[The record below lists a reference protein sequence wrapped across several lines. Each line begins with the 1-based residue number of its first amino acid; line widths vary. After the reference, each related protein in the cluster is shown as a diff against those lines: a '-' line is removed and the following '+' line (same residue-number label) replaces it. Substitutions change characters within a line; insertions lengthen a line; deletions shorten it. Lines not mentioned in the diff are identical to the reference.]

1 MSRMTTLK
9 YLRARVRKLENTKR
23 AIDDQI
29 ASMHNTIRTLEQDPE
44 EDGAEFRPSTHAREL
59 TDAMHDILEEHGR
72 PLHRNVIYERVRER
86 GIHIGG
92 AKPVNSIGS
101 YLSTD
106 TRFKNVAKGMWDL
119 AHKETKKRQNG
130 TGDGPIVVNPGQ
142 ATIMPA
148 GDPYD

>member
-1 MSRMTTLK
+1 MSRMGTLRD
-9 YLRARVRKLENTKR
+9 LQSMAMRLENTKR
-23 AIDDQI
+23 EVDDQL
-29 ASMHNTIRTLEQDPE
+29 AALHTVIRMYEQDAGSNNVE
-44 EDGAEFRPSTHAREL
+44 YHPSSYAREL
-59 TDAMHDILEEHGR
+59 TDAMHDILEKHG
-72 PLHRNVIYERVRER
+72 PLHRNVIYDRVRER

-106 TRFKNVAKGMWDL
+106 TRFKNVGKGMWDL
-119 AHKETKKRQNG
+119 ARKETKHGQNG
-130 TGDGPIVVNPGQ
+130 TGDGPIIVNPGQ